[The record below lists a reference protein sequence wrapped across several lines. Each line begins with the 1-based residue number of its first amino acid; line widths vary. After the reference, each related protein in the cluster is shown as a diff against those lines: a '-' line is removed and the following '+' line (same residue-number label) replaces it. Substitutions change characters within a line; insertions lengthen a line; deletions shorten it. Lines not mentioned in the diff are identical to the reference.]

1 MTVSDALNGVTKL
14 GIDANVFLSIIGE
27 ELLLISFCLPFM
39 RAIERGEIKGIASIV
54 ALTECLTKPYKDN
67 DVTQEYTT
75 LSLLEA
81 TNNLSLVLVS
91 NAIAKRAARL
101 RADYNL
107 RTPDALH
114 VATAIESGC
123 EAFLTND
130 LKLARITEI
139 RVIILSSIT
148 I

>member
-1 MTVSDALNGVTKL
+1 MVVSDALNGVTKL
-14 GIDANVFLSIIGE
+14 GIDANVFLSIIGNE
-27 ELLLISFCLPFM
+27 MVLIPFCLPF
-39 RAIERGEIKGIASIV
+39 IQSITNKEIKGIASIIV
-54 ALTECLTKPYKDN
+54 LTECLTKPYKDN
-67 DVTQEYTT
+67 DGAKENRT
-75 LSLLEA
+75 LSLLEG
-81 TNNLSLVLVS
+81 TDNLSLILVTD
-91 NAIAKRAARL
+91 AIAKRAAWL

>member
-1 MTVSDALNGVTKL
+1 MTVSDALRGVTQL

-27 ELLLISFCLPFM
+27 ELALVPLCLPFM
-39 RAIERGEIKGIASIV
+39 EAIERGEVKGIASVV
-54 ALTECLTKPYKDN
+54 ALTECLVKPYKDN
-67 DVTQEYTT
+67 DAVQQYTV
-75 LSLLEA
+75 LALLES
-81 TNNLSLVLVS
+81 TNNLSHIPVS

-130 LKLARITEI
+130 KQFERVAEI
-139 RVIILSSIT
+139 RVITLSDIVL
-148 I
+148 